1 MQPAQPQGPCP
12 EWMDLTTSSPHLLV
26 FRDTRDQL
34 MWLDQPC
41 SAFDIVVVDSVVV
54 LHDHCELVHDFS
66 TELGKVATVSKF
78 QQHGPFKK
86 AQWGLLYF
94 IETNHS
100 RNHSV
105 KMFCSC
111 PRNGPRSRT
120 RQRRRQLARANV
132 EDPRLPERYWYRLA
146 LVWRTGFFTEAGYT
160 RSVHDRK
167 RW

>member
-1 MQPAQPQGPCP
+1 
-12 EWMDLTTSSPHLLV
+12 MDLTTSSPHLLV
-26 FRDTRDQL
+26 FRDTRDKL

-86 AQWGLLYF
+86 AQWGQLYF
-94 IETNHS
+94 IQQ
-100 RNHSV
+100 RISV
-105 KMFCSC
+105 KMFC
-111 PRNGPRSRT
+111 PRNGPRSGS
-120 RQRRRQLARANV
+120 RQRRRQLAKANV
-132 EDPRLPERYWYRLA
+132 ENPRLPERYWYRLA
-146 LVWRTGFFTEAGYT
+146 LVWRTAFFTEAAYT